1 MKKVL
6 KYCLIAVLSLAFMPM
21 SGQTVT
27 VVPSDDIPGGLS
39 KSSSIKLTGEWGT
52 SEFQELAVSLGTTS
66 FGAQNKNLTEV
77 DMSEARIKPATS
89 LCVSG
94 GFSKN
99 GVFVNC
105 KALSKVIMPVAAE
118 AANFTD
124 LTQAFMNSDK
134 LSEIDLSNCSG
145 LTLLKNAFFGCASL
159 KAVDLSASTQL
170 TLFSSMTSAFD
181 GCSALESVVLPNNIL
196 FAEETFSN
204 CTSLKKIDWKNFNG
218 TEAPVYYSTMF
229 NGISDL
235 KQIHLVVPQNK
246 LELFT
251 ADPKW
256 SKLSIEGFHSTDVD
270 DVVQDFFN
278 LNGGVLTTGTAARV
292 LIFDMSG
299 RMVYSGIVDGQMNL
313 NTFGKGLYVLV
324 CNNGKHSVT
333 CKVRI

>member
-1 MKKVL
+1 MKKMF
-6 KYCLIAVLSLAFMPM
+6 KYCLIVVLSFTFMPM

-27 VVPSDDIPGGLS
+27 VVPSDDIPSGLS
-39 KSSSIKLTGEWGT
+39 KIARIKLTGEWGT
-52 SEFQELAVSLGTTS
+52 TEFQELAVSLGTTA

-77 DMSEARIKPATS
+77 DMSAARIKPAAS

-105 KALSKVIMPVAAE
+105 KALTKVIMPVPAE

-159 KAVDLSASTQL
+159 KTVDLSASSQL
-170 TLFSSMTSAFD
+170 TFFSSMTSAFD

-204 CTSLKKIDWKNFNG
+204 CTSLKKIDWKSFNG

-235 KQIHLVVPQNK
+235 KQIHLVVPQDK

-256 SKLSIEGFHSTDVD
+256 SKLSIEGFHSTGVSG
-270 DVVQDFFN
+270 VEQDFFK
-278 LNGGVLTTGTAARV
+278 LNGCVLTTGTAARV
-292 LIFDMSG
+292 QIFDMTG

-313 NTFGKGLYVLV
+313 NTLDKGLYVLV
-324 CNNGKHSVT
+324 CNSGKRFVT
-333 CKVRI
+333 FKVRI